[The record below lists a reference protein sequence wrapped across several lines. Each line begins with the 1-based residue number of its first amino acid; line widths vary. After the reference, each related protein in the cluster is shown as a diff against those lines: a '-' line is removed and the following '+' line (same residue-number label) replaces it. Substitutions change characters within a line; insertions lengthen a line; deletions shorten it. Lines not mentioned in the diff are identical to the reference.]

1 MSPEALATLYL
12 TLVRVSIVAT
22 GIVSIVCGYR
32 LFLAGV
38 FGMTPGTS
46 PTNVSGKF
54 AGVEFTLK
62 SVAPGTCFA
71 LFGAAIVAITIT
83 GAPPQFGQSRTS
95 TITADSA
102 TMSEA
107 LTMRGSRLSIE
118 ELVEQAKR
126 AESQGEKKKAIENY
140 QEALR
145 KIAEPL
151 NNLAWLY
158 HEEGQDQ
165 NAEPLAVLAVQFGS
179 HDPEF
184 SDTLARIRKVGQKK

>member
-1 MSPEALATLYL
+1 
-12 TLVRVSIVAT
+12 
-22 GIVSIVCGYR
+22 VSIVCGYR

-38 FGMTPGTS
+38 FGVAPGAS
-46 PTNVSGKF
+46 PTTVSGKF

-71 LFGAAIVAITIT
+71 LFGAAIISITIT
-83 GAPPQFGQSRTS
+83 GAPPQFGQSKTS
-95 TITADSA
+95 TVTQES
-102 TMSEA
+102 TTVSES
-107 LTMRGSRLSIE
+107 LTMRGSRLAIE

-126 AESQGEKKKAIENY
+126 AESQGDKRKAIESY

-158 HEEGQDQ
+158 HGEGRDQD
-165 NAEPLAVLAVQFGS
+165 AEPLAKLAVQFGS
-179 HDPEF
+179 HDPQF
-184 SDTLARIRKVGQKK
+184 SDTLTKIRKAGQKK